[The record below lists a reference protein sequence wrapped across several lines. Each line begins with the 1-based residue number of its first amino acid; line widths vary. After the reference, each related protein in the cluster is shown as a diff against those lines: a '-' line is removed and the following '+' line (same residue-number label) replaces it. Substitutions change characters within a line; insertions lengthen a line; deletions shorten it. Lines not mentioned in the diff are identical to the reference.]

1 MVGVSSGH
9 DEPATGDELIAAATV
24 ILLRDS
30 GTGPELLMVQ
40 RDRSLAFAGGAW
52 VFPGGRV
59 DPVDV
64 ELAGG
69 DPVNAEIHA
78 AVRECAEEA
87 GLAVGATDLVRW
99 SHWTPPPQ
107 EQRRRFSTAFFVAPA
122 PDGEVVIDNGEIRG
136 HRWTTAANAI
146 ELHRCGTID
155 LTPPTYITL
164 CQLLGHDYVGTILA
178 QATSR
183 SIEHFATRIAIDGG
197 DILALYHGDAGY
209 ESGDPSAEG
218 PRHRLIM
225 RAGDWVY
232 LRDAG

>member
-1 MVGVSSGH
+1 VSS
-9 DEPATGDELIAAATV
+9 EPEEPTAGGELIAAATV

-30 GTGPELLMVQ
+30 PPGPELLMVQ

-69 DPVNAEIHA
+69 DPRQAEVHA

-87 GLAVGATDLVRW
+87 GLAVAAEDLVRW

-107 EQRRRFSTAFFVAPA
+107 EQRRRFSTAFFAAPA

-136 HRWTTAANAI
+136 HRWTTATNAI
-146 ELHRCGTID
+146 ELHRDGTID

-164 CQLLGHDYVGTILA
+164 CQLLGHDDVDTILA
-178 QATSR
+178 LASSR
-183 SIEHFATRIAIDGG
+183 PIEHFATRIAIDGE
-197 DILALYHGDAGY
+197 DVLALYHGDAGY
-209 ESGDPSAEG
+209 ESGDHSARG
-218 PRHRLIM
+218 RRHRLIM
-225 RAGDWVY
+225 ASGGWIYR
-232 LRDAG
+232 RDAD